1 MSCGR
6 GWGSSP
12 PSRARQPPMEN
23 TDRDETSMTTFQ
35 KEITTADG
43 EKITLE
49 RNTDNAADV
58 VSFRAQ
64 GWTEKEQ
71 PTLPTPPAS
80 TQPRRD

>member
-1 MSCGR
+1 MK
-6 GWGSSP
+6 
-12 PSRARQPPMEN
+12 
-23 TDRDETSMTTFQ
+23 TFQ

-43 EKITLE
+43 EKLVLE
-49 RNTDNAADV
+49 RTTDDAADA

-80 TQPRRD
+80 TQIRND